1 MNILNYKGYQ
11 GRVEFSAEDDCL
23 FGKVLGIK
31 SLLTFEG
38 ANAEEIRSDFEGC
51 IDEYLAM
58 CEERGITPETP
69 FRGSF
74 NVRVSPEIHRELVL
88 RAMNEG
94 ISMNALVSGIF
105 ASALRKKNSAI

>member
-11 GRVEFSAEDDCL
+11 GRVEFSAEDNCL
-23 FGKVLGIK
+23 FGKVLGIR

-38 ANAEEIRSDFEGC
+38 ENAEEIRDDFEGC
-51 IDEYLAM
+51 IDEYLEM
-58 CEERGITPETP
+58 CKEHGIEPETP

-105 ASALRKKNSAI
+105 ASALRKKSPAH